1 MTLPQLA
8 EAGLLDPEWATAL
21 APVAPDI
28 AALGDRLRAETAAGR
43 RYLPAGDRVLRAFQ
57 RPLAEVRVLIVG
69 QDPYPTPGHPIGLS
83 FAVDRHVRPLPRS
96 LANIYQELHTDLG
109 IPPASH
115 GDLSAWSDRG
125 VMLLNRVLT
134 VAPGAPASHRGWGW
148 EKVTEH
154 AIRTQPPPD
163 AREHADHRVAASV
176 AALGQPRVLRLAP
189 VLARQR
195 PARAPRRGTRRL
207 APARVTPTRR
217 LSRVLEEEYEKSRR
231 RLPRHLRRQP
241 EPERPFS
248 YEIRP
253 ARETD
258 LPDIRE
264 IYNHYVTNSV
274 VTFDE
279 KKWTIAQWRDKFAYL
294 SKLDLPFLVA
304 ESPSGQILGY
314 ALVSPWSGKSSYRYT
329 VENSIYLGQAAAG
342 KGLGRALLEALIE
355 ACEQRGIREMVAV
368 ISDKGAEASLA
379 LHEKLGFVEVGR
391 MGRVGFKFGR
401 WLGTIYLQKS
411 LTPAKRKRGLFSR

>member
-109 IPPASH
+109 FPPASH

-154 AIRTQPPPD
+154 AIRTLVARGGPLVAILWGND
-163 AREHADHRVAASV
+163 ARSLRPMLGSTPIIESPHPSPLSAS
-176 AALGQPRVLRLAP
+176 
-189 VLARQR
+189 
-195 PARAPRRGTRRL
+195 RGFFG
-207 APARVTPTRR
+207 
-217 LSRVLEEEYEKSRR
+217 S
-231 RLPRHLRRQP
+231 
-241 EPERPFS
+241 RPFS
-248 YEIRP
+248 R
-253 ARETD
+253 AND
-258 LPDIRE
+258 L
-264 IYNHYVTNSV
+264 
-274 VTFDE
+274 
-279 KKWTIAQWRDKFAYL
+279 
-294 SKLDLPFLVA
+294 LVR
-304 ESPSGQILGY
+304 Q
-314 ALVSPWSGKSSYRYT
+314 
-329 VENSIYLGQAAAG
+329 
-342 KGLGRALLEALIE
+342 
-355 ACEQRGIREMVAV
+355 
-368 ISDKGAEASLA
+368 GAEPVDWRLP
-379 LHEKLGFVEVGR
+379 E
-391 MGRVGFKFGR
+391 
-401 WLGTIYLQKS
+401 
-411 LTPAKRKRGLFSR
+411 